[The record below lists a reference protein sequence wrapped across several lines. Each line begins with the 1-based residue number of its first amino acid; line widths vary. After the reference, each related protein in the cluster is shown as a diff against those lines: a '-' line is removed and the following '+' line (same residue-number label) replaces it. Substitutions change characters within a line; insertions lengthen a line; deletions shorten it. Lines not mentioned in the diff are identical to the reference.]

1 MADTTTIV
9 IFGASGDLTQ
19 RKLIPAL
26 FNLRCKQRLPTNLQI
41 VGVAS
46 TALTDADFRARLRA
60 GVDQF
65 AVAPFTENEW
75 NDFSARLFYRAGAR
89 SVTDFKTY
97 ARLAQSLAE
106 LERGEVDR
114 LYYLAT
120 PPQFFAD
127 IVAGLG
133 RAGMTNESAGWRRV
147 VIEKPFGSDLASARA
162 LNQKLH
168 QTLDEKQIYRIDHYL
183 GKETVQ
189 NILVSRFANMVY
201 EPLWN
206 RNYIDHVQI
215 TVAEEVGVGHR
226 AGYYDGVGVLR
237 DMFQNHLLQLLSLVA
252 MEPPASFDADASREQ
267 KVQVLKAIRP
277 IAMDQVEHHT
287 MRGQYRGYREEAGV
301 ARDSQTETYAALR
314 LFIDNWR
321 WQDVPFYLRSGK
333 RMAEKSSE
341 VIIQFKQP
349 PHLMFPNPRERELE
363 PNRLALCLQPDEGI
377 HLRTQA
383 KVPDTVADLRSV
395 DLEFHYRDSF
405 GADAI
410 PEAYERLLL
419 DALNGDA
426 SLFTRGDRAEI
437 AWSLLDPIIA
447 AWHSP
452 DAPLLAT
459 YEPGSWGPLDADE
472 FIARDGRMW
481 LRGCGRHVKEK

>member
-1 MADTTTIV
+1 MANATTIV
-9 IFGASGDLTQ
+9 IFGASGDLAQ

-26 FNLRCKQRLPTNLQI
+26 FNLRCKQRLPANFRI

-46 TALTDADFRARLRA
+46 SALTDADFRARLRA

-75 NDFSARLFYRAGAR
+75 NDFSARLFYRAGGF
-89 SVTDFKTY
+89 TDSETY
-97 ARLAQSLAE
+97 ERLAQTLAE
-106 LERGEVDR
+106 LEDGAVNR

-120 PPQFFAD
+120 SPQFFAD

-133 RAGMTNESAGWRRV
+133 RAGLTDESAGWRRV
-147 VIEKPFGSDLASARA
+147 VIEKPFGSDLGSARA

-189 NILVSRFANMVY
+189 NILISRFANMVY

-206 RNYIDHVQI
+206 CHYIDHVQI

-226 AGYYDGVGVLR
+226 AGYYDGVGVVR

-252 MEPPASFDADASREQ
+252 MEPPASFEAEALREQ
-267 KVQVLKAIRP
+267 KVEVLKAVRP
-277 IAMDQVEHHT
+277 IAIDQVKHHT
-287 MRGQYRGYREEAGV
+287 VRGQYHGYREEAGV
-301 ARDSQTETYAALR
+301 APDSQTETYAALR

-321 WQDVPFYLRSGK
+321 WQGVPFYLRSGK
-333 RMAEKSSE
+333 RMADKSTE

-349 PHLMFPNPRERELE
+349 PHLMFPNSREHDLE

-383 KVPDTVADLRSV
+383 KVPDRVADLRSV

-437 AWSLLDPIIA
+437 AWGLLDPIIA
-447 AWHSP
+447 TWHSP
-452 DAPLLAT
+452 DNQVPLAI

-481 LRGCGRHVKEK
+481 LRGCGWHTK